1 MAGSYARARTIT
13 AGRPVEMP
21 KVGLEPTRP
30 EGHRILSP
38 ARLPVPPLR
47 PHGIVALG
55 LIDLLSEGGFAGLP
69 GGTGCSPDA
78 EREVRGAEQ
87 EADASA
93 PFARAAF
100 GHPERGAGPV
110 RGMAEGRTGERGAR
124 V

>member
-1 MAGSYARARTIT
+1 TRLAIAHILAGPSVHRVLVRSPD
-13 AGRPVEMP
+13 RFRVP

-47 PHGIVALG
+47 PDGIVALG
-55 LIDLLSEGGFAGLP
+55 LTVLLPEGGFASLP

-78 EREVRGAEQ
+78 EREVGGAEQ

-93 PFARAAF
+93 PFACAAL
-100 GHPERGAGPV
+100 GHP
-110 RGMAEGRTGERGAR
+110 
-124 V
+124 